1 MNNALAQRL
10 IKARSSHGWSQAD
23 LAESSG
29 VAAAQI
35 SRYEQGRTT
44 PRPPVVAKLAKAL
57 GVRFEWLAF
66 GQDDTAGKEPGYP
79 PVQVKR
85 VEIEVEDA
93 LHAAVQRFAQR
104 TGMAYEVL
112 CVALMREILERF
124 ERQPADL
131 EDFLRRHQRTQL
143 ALEGAEHQELSTA
156 VPVPE

>member
-1 MNNALAQRL
+1 MDNALAQRL
-10 IKARSSHGWSQAD
+10 IKARSIHGWSQAD

-93 LHAAVQRFAQR
+93 LHAAVQQFAQR

-112 CVALMREILERF
+112 CVALMREMLERF
-124 ERQPADL
+124 DRHPDDL
-131 EDFLRRHQRTQL
+131 ADFLKRQQ
-143 ALEGAEHQELSTA
+143 S
-156 VPVPE
+156 P

>member
-1 MNNALAQRL
+1 MIR
-10 IKARSSHGWSQAD
+10 
-23 LAESSG
+23 
-29 VAAAQI
+29 
-35 SRYEQGRTT
+35 
-44 PRPPVVAKLAKAL
+44 RPPRSTLFPYTTL
-57 GVRFEWLAF
+57 FRS
-66 GQDDTAGKEPGYP
+66 
-79 PVQVKR
+79 QVKR

-112 CVALMREILERF
+112 CVALMREMLERF

-143 ALEGAEHQELSTA
+143 ALEGAEHQELSIV